1 MIPVTVI
8 DRKPYSTQSDV
19 LVENIAGM
27 SEPSIVDLDKKR
39 GVLAWNFDLESKAE
53 KSLKT
58 GYKVTAPQAMNISMN
73 Q

>member
-1 MIPVTVI
+1 MT
-8 DRKPYSTQSDV
+8 
-19 LVENIAGM
+19 
-27 SEPSIVDLDKKR
+27 EPSVVDLDKKR